1 MDKPLIAELEVHHE
15 NCFAIEA
22 TSKVAGSSTR
32 YLGLGGTSKDGT
44 TVIHELRSPDI
55 EGLICALKSHPRVKK
70 ISVIRKDSTSAEVS
84 ILSEKDS
91 LFITAMGESGCIPIP
106 PTSTEDGMDKC
117 TLIAPSHNAL
127 VRLFR
132 LLDGKYDMKLKA
144 KRYLSGEP
152 SFGSFRSSG
161 FLQLKAA
168 CELLTP
174 RQFEAF
180 DLACRHG
187 YYLRP
192 KRITLEELSWKMDV
206 GKATYAELLAKAEAK
221 LLPVFNEVARIVK

>member
-22 TSKVAGSSTR
+22 TTRVAGSSTR
-32 YLGLGGTSKDGT
+32 YLGLGGISKRGI

-55 EGLICALKSHPRVKK
+55 EGFIRALKSQPQIKK
-70 ISVIRKDSTSAEVS
+70 LSIIRKDGASAEVS
-84 ILSEKDS
+84 IFSEKDS
-91 LFITAMGESGCIPIP
+91 LFITEVGESACVVIP

-127 VRLFR
+127 RRLFG
-132 LLDGKYDMKLKA
+132 LLEGKYDMKLKA

-152 SFGSFRSSG
+152 SFASFRSSG

-180 DLACRHG
+180 DLACRYG

-192 KRITLEELSWKMDV
+192 KRITLEELSWKMGV
-206 GKATYAELLAKAEAK
+206 GKAAYAELLSKAEAK
-221 LLPVFNEVARIVK
+221 LLPVFNEVARIVR